1 MNTAISE
8 ALAPLAARMPRAVRD
23 IEILRVAAQLDG
35 DDFGATMD
43 NARRSVLGW
52 AKNRAGGPLPAE
64 AWKLQEF
71 DLPRGGR
78 NSAAV
83 RILNDEMDLWALR
96 AEDPD
101 RNVPGRVWSTEVVI
115 GGRREERPFFSLR
128 LIAST
133 SEAEFSI
140 EPAVPGFVRQLLE
153 APGLVRG
160 GRALTDTPRL
170 IENENGAQDLCDHLE
185 DPERRL
191 PIFVVT
197 IPEGTDSPLVD
208 DGLIA
213 NKTAGIARVVQVPSD
228 LTWVLT
234 RRFGKFRSVF
244 GGAVRAYMPGFSR
257 VDDPYRHRLFL
268 ADHLSSTNGSQSCAT
283 WLRKTAADLSV
294 SNTRLGRSVLD
305 FTSVRTASRRLQKS
319 DLQER
324 AAPDAELL
332 ATATE
337 LVASL
342 EEQIKEKEKEIDGYI
357 EVSVEAED
365 RAKAAEQ
372 ENRALLYK
380 IRQLRSALAQGG
392 EAPTEEPPLPQEW
405 QEFLDWLDLTYPD
418 KVVLTPR
425 ARRMVR
431 SPEFEDVAQVARAVV
446 WLATE
451 HFDTRVNGGVTLRDA
466 ALEAGIR
473 NASCGGDTYEIFWKE
488 RRRSVDWHI
497 KTGGT
502 TRDPKKCLRI
512 YYFWEDETQQTV
524 IDHLPSHRTT
534 GAS

>member
-1 MNTAISE
+1 MNKGFSE

-35 DDFGATMD
+35 EDFEAAMD
-43 NARRSVLGW
+43 SARRGVLGW
-52 AKNRAGGPLPAE
+52 AKNRAGGPLPPE

-78 NSAAV
+78 NSSAV
-83 RILNDEMDLWALR
+83 RILDDDMDLWALR

-101 RNVPGRVWSTEVVI
+101 RNVAGRVWSTEVVI
-115 GGRREERPFFSLR
+115 GGRRGERPFFSLR

-133 SEAEFSI
+133 SESEFNI
-140 EPAVPGFVRQLLE
+140 EPAVPGLVRQLLE

-160 GRALTDTPRL
+160 GRTLEDTPRV
-170 IENENGAQDLCDHLE
+170 IESENGAEDLCDHLE
-185 DPERRL
+185 DSERRL
-191 PIFVVT
+191 PVYVVT
-197 IPEGTDSPLVD
+197 STDGADAPLVD
-208 DGLIA
+208 IDKIA
-213 NKTAGIARVVQVPSD
+213 RTTSGIARVVQVPSD

-244 GGAVRAYMPGFSR
+244 GGAVRAYMPGFSV

-268 ADHLSSTNGSQSCAT
+268 AGHLSSASGSGSCAD

-294 SNTRLGRSVLD
+294 TNTRLGRSVLD
-305 FTSVRTASRRLQKS
+305 FSSVRTASRRLQKS
-319 DLQER
+319 ALQDRE
-324 AAPDAELL
+324 APDAELL

-337 LVASL
+337 LVESL
-342 EEQIKEKEKEIDGYI
+342 EKQIEEKEKEIDGYI
-357 EVSVEAED
+357 EVSEESED
-365 RAKAAEQ
+365 RAEAAEQ

-380 IRQLRSALAQGG
+380 IRQLRTALAQGG
-392 EAPTEEPPLPQEW
+392 ETPTEEPPLPQEW
-405 QEFLDWLDLTYPD
+405 PEFLDWLDLTYPD
-418 KVVLTPR
+418 KVALTPG

-431 SPEFEDVAQVARAVV
+431 SPEFEDVSQVARAVT

-451 HFDTRVNGGVTLRDA
+451 HFDTRVNGGASLRDA
-466 ALEAGIR
+466 IVEEGIR
-473 NASCGGDTYEIFWKE
+473 NTPCGGDAYDAFWKG
-488 RRRSVDWHI
+488 RRWNVDWHI
-497 KTGGT
+497 KTGGN

-534 GAS
+534 SAS